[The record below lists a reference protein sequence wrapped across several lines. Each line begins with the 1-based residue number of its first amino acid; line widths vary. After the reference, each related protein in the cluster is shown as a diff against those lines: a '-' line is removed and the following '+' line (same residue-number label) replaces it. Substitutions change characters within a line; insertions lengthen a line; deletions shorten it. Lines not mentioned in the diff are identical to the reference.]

1 MMNFLNQIVLF
12 KILKKDVANLV
23 PSDANLEN
31 IYIKK
36 YFIDWLI

>member
-23 PSDANLEN
+23 PPDANLEN

-36 YFIDWLI
+36 HFIDWLI